1 MRKKRT
7 RQEDDTSI
15 DMTPMLDIVFIMLI
29 FFIVTTS
36 FVKESAIDLKRP
48 SNAPPPQDQQEQP
61 PKVIT
66 ISIDDTS
73 TVTMDERIIDSEA
86 IGANIEAKL
95 AEDPRSPVL
104 IRVHNDAKNE
114 TLLRAVDQARDAGVK
129 KEKITVARWLVGKTK

>member
-1 MRKKRT
+1 MRR
-7 RQEDDTSI
+7 RPREDDDTNI

-36 FVKESAIDLKRP
+36 FIKESGIDLKRP
-48 SNAPPPQDQQEQP
+48 SSAPPDTEKNEDP

-73 TVTMDERIIDSEA
+73 QITMDERLIDKER

-104 IRVHNDAKNE
+104 IRVHNDADNE
-114 TLLRAVDQARDAGVK
+114 AMLAAVDQARDAGVK
-129 KEKITVARWLVGKTK
+129 KEKITVARWLVGKK

>member
-1 MRKKRT
+1 MRR
-7 RQEDDTSI
+7 RHREDEDTNI

-36 FVKESAIDLKRP
+36 FIKEEGIGLKRP
-48 SNAPPPQDQQEQP
+48 SNTPPNQEKTEDP

-66 ISIDDTS
+66 ITINDESQISMDD
-73 TVTMDERIIDSEA
+73 RIIDSER

-104 IRVHNDAKNE
+104 IRVHNDAQNVS
-114 TLLRAVDQARDAGVK
+114 LLSAVDQARAAGVEHK
-129 KEKITVARWLVGKTK
+129 KITVARMTN

>member
-1 MRKKRT
+1 MRR
-7 RQEDDTSI
+7 RHREDEDTNI

-36 FVKESAIDLKRP
+36 FIKEEGIGLKRP
-48 SNAPPPQDQQEQP
+48 SNTPPNQEKTEDP

-66 ISIDDTS
+66 ITIDDES
-73 TVTMDERIIDSEA
+73 QISMDDRIIDSER

-104 IRVHNDAKNE
+104 IRVHNDAQNVS
-114 TLLRAVDQARDAGVK
+114 LMSAVDQARAAGV
-129 KEKITVARWLVGKTK
+129 EHAKITVARMTN